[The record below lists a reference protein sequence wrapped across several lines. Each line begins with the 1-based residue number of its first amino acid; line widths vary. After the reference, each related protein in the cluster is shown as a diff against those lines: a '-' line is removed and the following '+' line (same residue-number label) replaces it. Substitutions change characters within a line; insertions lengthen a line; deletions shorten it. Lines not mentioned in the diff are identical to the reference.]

1 MAKLTLK
8 RQTSFG
14 DLSEGW
20 KTVTISNATRGRY
33 DGGGTKYIDIN
44 FEEYDEKIKLRAHQ
58 KFVKATNEEF
68 CVLSIFRYAGAGFV
82 EAEGDVVDI
91 DDNPKNLIG
100 KKLQVY
106 FFKNAKGY
114 TDISDNV
121 CVAQPMINV
130 AEEWTEE
137 DIKDLKESQTYR
149 IEKYIN
155 EYVKPKM
162 NSDSWDTPS
171 SNDSGPPENND
182 DWD

>member
-8 RQTSFG
+8 RSTGLG

-20 KTVTISNATRGRY
+20 KNVTINSAKRGKY
-33 DGGGTKYIDIN
+33 DNNGTKYIDIT

-82 EAEGDVVDI
+82 EADGDIVDI
-91 DDNPKNLIG
+91 DDDPKNLIG
-100 KKLQVY
+100 CKLQVY

-121 CVAQPMINV
+121 CVAGPMKNV

-137 DIKDLKESQTYR
+137 DIKDLKDSQTFR
-149 IEKYIN
+149 INKYIT
-155 EYVKPKM
+155 EYVKPNM
-162 NSDSWDTPS
+162 VVS
-171 SNDSGPPENND
+171 SNDSGPPASEDD

>member
-8 RQTSFG
+8 KTSSFG

-20 KTVTISNATRGRY
+20 KTVTISSATRGRY
-33 DGGGTKYIDIN
+33 PNNGTKYIDIN
-44 FEEYDEKIKLRAHQ
+44 FSEYDDKIKLRAHQ
-58 KFVKATNEEF
+58 KFAKATNEEF
-68 CVLSIFRYAGAGFV
+68 SILSIFRYAGAGFT

-91 DDNPKNLIG
+91 DDNPSNLVG

-114 TDISDNV
+114 TDISENV
-121 CVAQPMINV
+121 CVAEPMQNI
-130 AEEWTEE
+130 AEEWTEQ
-137 DIKDLKESQTYR
+137 DIKELKDTQTYR

-171 SNDSGPPENND
+171 SNDSGPPESTD